1 MFLCSPK
8 AALVFLYLKFK
19 SDGHLHNRVPILFNG
34 TRNPR
39 LVLRALVFVNVG
51 WQVGHISKV
60 IFQIIHGVVSLL
72 LQGSVYAMNKASSAY
87 RSYPR
92 PSLPFEPMPIGKSL
106 RLLDLSGEFKSFLG
120 CDDRN
125 GLIDNGRR
133 RDGTLYD
140 LNQLRRG
147 SKR

>member
-1 MFLCSPK
+1 MTSAVMFLCSPK
-8 AALVFLYLKFK
+8 AALVFLYLNFK
-19 SDGHLHNRVPILFNG
+19 SDGHLQNKISILFNG

-72 LQGSVYAMNKASSAY
+72 LQGSVYVMSKVPSAY

-92 PSLPFEPMPIGKSL
+92 LSLPFEPVF
-106 RLLDLSGEFKSFLG
+106 LSWIQS
-120 CDDRN
+120 C
-125 GLIDNGRR
+125 RR
-133 RDGTLYD
+133 EHEARVLAPSRITLPYLQD
-140 LNQLRRG
+140 
-147 SKR
+147 SKGFSMSQT

>member
-1 MFLCSPK
+1 MTSAVMFLCSPK

-19 SDGHLHNRVPILFNG
+19 SDGHLQNRVPILFNG

-60 IFQIIHGVVSLL
+60 IFQIIHGVVSFL
-72 LQGSVYAMNKASSAY
+72 LQGSVYAMSKVPSAY

-92 PSLPFEPMPIGKSL
+92 LSLPFEPVF
-106 RLLDLSGEFKSFLG
+106 LSWIQS
-120 CDDRN
+120 C
-125 GLIDNGRR
+125 RR
-133 RDGTLYD
+133 EHEARVLAPSRITLPYLQD
-140 LNQLRRG
+140 
-147 SKR
+147 SKGFSMSQT

>member
-1 MFLCSPK
+1 MTSAVMFLCSPK
-8 AALVFLYLKFK
+8 VALVFLYLKFK
-19 SDGHLHNRVPILFNG
+19 SDGHLQNRVPILFNG

-72 LQGSVYAMNKASSAY
+72 LQGSVYAMNKVPSAY

-92 PSLPFEPMPIGKSL
+92 LSLPFEPVF
-106 RLLDLSGEFKSFLG
+106 LSEFKVVGEDTRLEFLLHHESHSHT
-120 CDDRN
+120 CKTARVS
-125 GLIDNGRR
+125 
-133 RDGTLYD
+133 T
-140 LNQLRRG
+140 
-147 SKR
+147 